1 MLALCANNR
10 KCPCHRP
17 YDPHADHV
25 NTCIHCKHLSIQAH
39 NHFQDSLVSL
49 ARDAGC
55 VGVNTNR
62 VPTIAVAQDQHF
74 RADIYIPQM
83 LLVACRGVCL
93 DASRVHDFRGSADN
107 PSQNGTLRHS
117 DINLSSPSG
126 YRRRLTSIGR
136 ATRPKGCVTPSSL
149 RSSPRLAASTENC
162 SGCCTSLLTRRLS
175 FTSRPWVR
183 PSMVDS

>member
-1 MLALCANNR
+1 MAFTFGEWQSWVCQFLGVPLPSMLALCANNR

-117 DINLSSPSG
+117 DINAL
-126 YRRRLTSIGR
+126 
-136 ATRPKGCVTPSSL
+136 
-149 RSSPRLAASTENC
+149 C
-162 SGCCTSLLTRRLS
+162 SQSKAFLDDDVS
-175 FTSRPWVR
+175 E
-183 PSMVDS
+183 